1 MSSITVASR
10 KSNKKF
16 MVLSAFAIIMIVD
29 SHAQYGV
36 GLFNSVIPFNSFF
49 IPLFVFISG
58 YFNKVDGKTDLLGY
72 IRKKEQS
79 LLVPY
84 FGFSVV
90 GVILSLILYRIKNGT
105 FQQVNYETFLRCFMD
120 AFTLGA
126 PVTIVFSIWFVIVLF
141 VMLVVYASLRK
152 LFGKRWNSIAAFIIF
167 MVFSTAVVW
176 CVKTFDV
183 PQLVLLPLKT
193 IFLMPYLELGIIYRD
208 KLEDRLSKLKP
219 GGNILLLGV
228 LLLINMIRMMYL
240 PEPLNVEI
248 GSIDSLSG
256 FDSPFIITPVI
267 SSVIGI
273 LFWVTIAE
281 LFGSVLYE
289 NKVINYI
296 SENTFWIMAL
306 HFFFFNLLNCILMF
320 IDSHIIPLKEFDKP
334 FMCET
339 EWYRWEPIMQFRI
352 LYLLIGLAGPLG
364 LKLLY
369 DKIKSSVMTSKA
381 GSKTVKKA

>member
-1 MSSITVASR
+1 
-10 KSNKKF
+10 
-16 MVLSAFAIIMIVD
+16 
-29 SHAQYGV
+29 
-36 GLFNSVIPFNSFF
+36 
-49 IPLFVFISG
+49 
-58 YFNKVDGKTDLLGY
+58 
-72 IRKKEQS
+72 
-79 LLVPY
+79 
-84 FGFSVV
+84 
-90 GVILSLILYRIKNGT
+90 
-105 FQQVNYETFLRCFMD
+105 
-120 AFTLGA
+120 
-126 PVTIVFSIWFVIVLF
+126 
-141 VMLVVYASLRK
+141 
-152 LFGKRWNSIAAFIIF
+152 
-167 MVFSTAVVW
+167 
-176 CVKTFDV
+176 
-183 PQLVLLPLKT
+183 
-193 IFLMPYLELGIIYRD
+193 
-208 KLEDRLSKLKP
+208 
-219 GGNILLLGV
+219 
-228 LLLINMIRMMYL
+228 MIRMMYL

-248 GSIDSLSG
+248 GSIDTLSG

-320 IDSHIIPLKEFDKP
+320 IDSHIIPLEEFDKP

-369 DKIKSSVMTSKA
+369 DKIKSSVMASKA
-381 GSKTVKKA
+381 GSKIVKKA